1 MPAYVVRRPWPGG
14 VDGKLWWGQDVL
26 HFVAADCR
34 ELDTPELPQPRQL
47 RLGPTARKPRCVFSK
62 SLPLS
67 RRSRTG
73 APATKTNILTKMR
86 PPRAHER
93 TNSTLVL
100 YEDVASPF
108 SYLASTAAEALAKR
122 CRVRLLR
129 RPVLVGALFREIGTP
144 MVPIAH
150 AGEAKAAYLRRE
162 MEAWAAARGVPICV
176 PHPHFPLRTTL
187 AQRVLAGLAHV
198 VEAAQRARAR
208 LSAASRALY
217 TAAWA
222 RGEDVGQPG
231 VVVAALEAAGFG
243 ALGAREVV
251 DKAKVNG
258 GDALRSNTAEAI
270 AAGACGVPT
279 FVVDLVERGGQAA
292 NTPAS
297 CALVWGQDRMHVVE
311 ELLRGWAPPS
321 RLPSARL

>member
-1 MPAYVVRRPWPGG
+1 M
-14 VDGKLWWGQDVL
+14 
-26 HFVAADCR
+26 
-34 ELDTPELPQPRQL
+34 
-47 RLGPTARKPRCVFSK
+47 
-62 SLPLS
+62 
-67 RRSRTG
+67 
-73 APATKTNILTKMR
+73 
-86 PPRAHER
+86 
-93 TNSTLVL
+93 L

-108 SYLASTAAEALAKR
+108 SYLASTAAEALAER

-198 VEAAQRARAR
+198 VEALDEGTAAEQRARAR

-251 DKAKVNG
+251 DKAKANG